1 MNPGRS
7 RELLSRETEEKY
19 WMRVSLLGCGSA
31 VLLFGV
37 GLIAGAGDDGFKTW
51 VAVQRFQVG
60 VGTHEQ
66 GGVDR

>member
-1 MNPGRS
+1 
-7 RELLSRETEEKY
+7 
-19 WMRVSLLGCGSA
+19 MRVSLLGCGSA